1 MTMANNSTGEL
12 RKGCLVFALIVV
24 ALAILSGVSVLML
37 GKKAGPKARTVI
49 ISKPQTRFAQISAKL
64 DSAMPQETK
73 SRFLDVLKLYLNEV
87 ERAGALHSE
96 GLVKSSEYLN
106 EIQQDGKISPEE
118 ATRWAEMTEGLL
130 RGR

>member
-1 MTMANNSTGEL
+1 
-12 RKGCLVFALIVV
+12 
-24 ALAILSGVSVLML
+24 ML

-49 ISKPQTRFAQISAKL
+49 ISKPQARFAQISAKL

-73 SRFLDVLKLYLNEV
+73 SRFLDVLKLYLNEI
-87 ERAGALHSE
+87 ERSGALHSE

-106 EIQQDGKISPEE
+106 EIQQDGKINAEE